1 MISTS
6 GVTLQFG
13 KRVLFK
19 DVSIKFT
26 PGNCYGVIGA
36 NGAGKS
42 TFLKLL
48 SGDIEPTKGSIDITP
63 GERMSVLKQDHFA
76 FDEYEVLR
84 TVIMGNQHLV
94 DIMDEKD
101 AIYAKPDFSDEDGI
115 RAGELEAEFAELNGW
130 DAESDAA
137 KLLNIM
143 GGAVATQE
151 QCVRYLLKHN
161 PNPKLNVSPQEL
173 VSYYYEEGNRTGIRP
188 DIAFA
193 QALKET
199 GYFRY
204 GGTVIPA
211 QNNYCGLG
219 TTSATVQGAYFATPR
234 LGVKAHIQHL
244 LAYAS
249 VEPPQDNI
257 VDPRYDLV
265 RQSYGTNTLT
275 QWKDLNGRWAVPGV
289 GYGQSILE
297 DYYQGILNS

>member
-1 MISTS
+1 MKTKKILSIAACGLSLLLFS
-6 GVTLQFG
+6 GAVN
-13 KRVLFK
+13 VEASIAIK
-19 DVSIKFT
+19 D
-26 PGNCYGVIGA
+26 
-36 NGAGKS
+36 
-42 TFLKLL
+42 
-48 SGDIEPTKGSIDITP
+48 GSKT
-63 GERMSVLKQDHFA
+63 
-76 FDEYEVLR
+76 R
-84 TVIMGNQHLV
+84 TVVKVNRQQSQTAQHNTIAKKV
-94 DIMDEKD
+94 KKAQKAEAGQQVEAMDSERELSFQER
-101 AIYAKPDFSDEDGI
+101 IYQILHP
-115 RAGELEAEFAELNGW
+115 REAEP
-130 DAESDAA
+130 DKKAA
-137 KLLNIM
+137 IASRDDNMIM
-143 GGAVATQE
+143 GGAVATQQ

-173 VSYYYEEGNRTGIRP
+173 VSYYYEEGSRTGIRP

-257 VDPRYDLV
+257 VDPRYELV
-265 RQSYGTNTLT
+265 RRSYGSNTLT

>member
-1 MISTS
+1 MKTKKILSIAACGLSLLLFS
-6 GVTLQFG
+6 GAVN
-13 KRVLFK
+13 VEASIAIK
-19 DVSIKFT
+19 D
-26 PGNCYGVIGA
+26 
-36 NGAGKS
+36 
-42 TFLKLL
+42 
-48 SGDIEPTKGSIDITP
+48 GSKT
-63 GERMSVLKQDHFA
+63 
-76 FDEYEVLR
+76 R
-84 TVIMGNQHLV
+84 TVVKVNRQQSQTAQHNTIAKKV
-94 DIMDEKD
+94 KKAQKAEAGQQVEAMDSERELSFQER
-101 AIYAKPDFSDEDGI
+101 IYQILHP
-115 RAGELEAEFAELNGW
+115 REAEP
-130 DAESDAA
+130 DKKAA
-137 KLLNIM
+137 IASRDDNMIM

-173 VSYYYEEGNRTGIRP
+173 VSYYYEEGSRTGIRP

-265 RQSYGTNTLT
+265 RRSYGSNTLT

-297 DYYQGILNS
+297 DYYQGILHSSVC

>member
-1 MISTS
+1 VKTKKILSIAACGLSLLLFS
-6 GVTLQFG
+6 GAVNTEASIAI
-13 KRVLFK
+13 K
-19 DVSIKFT
+19 DGSKTKTVVKVNRQQSQTAQHNTIAKKVKKSQK
-26 PGNCYGVIGA
+26 PE
-36 NGAGKS
+36 AGQQVEAMDS
-42 TFLKLL
+42 EREL
-48 SGDIEPTKGSIDITP
+48 SFQ
-63 GERMSVLKQDHFA
+63 ER
-76 FDEYEVLR
+76 
-84 TVIMGNQHLV
+84 
-94 DIMDEKD
+94 
-101 AIYAKPDFSDEDGI
+101 IYQILHP
-115 RAGELEAEFAELNGW
+115 REAEP
-130 DAESDAA
+130 DKKAA
-137 KLLNIM
+137 IASRDDNMIM

-265 RQSYGTNTLT
+265 RRSYGSNTLT

>member
-1 MISTS
+1 MKTKKILSIAACGLSLLLFS
-6 GVTLQFG
+6 GAVN
-13 KRVLFK
+13 VEASIAIK
-19 DVSIKFT
+19 D
-26 PGNCYGVIGA
+26 
-36 NGAGKS
+36 
-42 TFLKLL
+42 
-48 SGDIEPTKGSIDITP
+48 GSKT
-63 GERMSVLKQDHFA
+63 
-76 FDEYEVLR
+76 R
-84 TVIMGNQHLV
+84 TVVKVNKQQSQTGQHNTIAKKV
-94 DIMDEKD
+94 KKAQKAEAGQQVEAMDSERELSFQER
-101 AIYAKPDFSDEDGI
+101 IYQILHP
-115 RAGELEAEFAELNGW
+115 REAEP
-130 DAESDAA
+130 DKKAA
-137 KLLNIM
+137 IASRDDNMIM

-173 VSYYYEEGNRTGIRP
+173 VSYYYEEGSRTGIRP

-257 VDPRYDLV
+257 VDPRYELV
-265 RQSYGTNTLT
+265 RRSYGSNTLT

>member
-1 MISTS
+1 MKTKKILSVAACGLSLLLFS
-6 GVTLQFG
+6 GAVN
-13 KRVLFK
+13 VEASIAIK
-19 DVSIKFT
+19 D
-26 PGNCYGVIGA
+26 
-36 NGAGKS
+36 
-42 TFLKLL
+42 
-48 SGDIEPTKGSIDITP
+48 GSKT
-63 GERMSVLKQDHFA
+63 
-76 FDEYEVLR
+76 R
-84 TVIMGNQHLV
+84 TVVKVNRQQSQTAQHNTIAKKV
-94 DIMDEKD
+94 KKAQKAEAGQQVEAMDSERELSFQER
-101 AIYAKPDFSDEDGI
+101 IYQILHP
-115 RAGELEAEFAELNGW
+115 REAEP
-130 DAESDAA
+130 DKKAA
-137 KLLNIM
+137 IASRDDNMIM

-173 VSYYYEEGNRTGIRP
+173 VSYYYEEGSRTGIRP

-265 RQSYGTNTLT
+265 RRSYGSNTLT

>member
-1 MISTS
+1 MKTKKILSIAACGLSLLLFS
-6 GVTLQFG
+6 GAVN
-13 KRVLFK
+13 VEASIAIK
-19 DVSIKFT
+19 D
-26 PGNCYGVIGA
+26 
-36 NGAGKS
+36 
-42 TFLKLL
+42 
-48 SGDIEPTKGSIDITP
+48 GSKT
-63 GERMSVLKQDHFA
+63 
-76 FDEYEVLR
+76 R
-84 TVIMGNQHLV
+84 TVVKVNRQQSQTAQHNTIAKKV
-94 DIMDEKD
+94 KKAQKAEAGQQVEAMDSERELSFQER
-101 AIYAKPDFSDEDGI
+101 IYQILHP
-115 RAGELEAEFAELNGW
+115 REAEP
-130 DAESDAA
+130 DKKAA
-137 KLLNIM
+137 IASRDDNMIM

-257 VDPRYDLV
+257 VDPRYELV
-265 RQSYGTNTLT
+265 RRSYGSNTLT

>member
-1 MISTS
+1 MKTKKILSIAACGLSLLLFS
-6 GVTLQFG
+6 GAVN
-13 KRVLFK
+13 VEASIAIK
-19 DVSIKFT
+19 D
-26 PGNCYGVIGA
+26 
-36 NGAGKS
+36 
-42 TFLKLL
+42 
-48 SGDIEPTKGSIDITP
+48 GSKI
-63 GERMSVLKQDHFA
+63 
-76 FDEYEVLR
+76 R
-84 TVIMGNQHLV
+84 TVVKVNRQQSQTAQHNTIAKKV
-94 DIMDEKD
+94 KKAQKAEAGQQVEAMDSERELSFQER
-101 AIYAKPDFSDEDGI
+101 IYQILHP
-115 RAGELEAEFAELNGW
+115 REAEP
-130 DAESDAA
+130 DKKAA
-137 KLLNIM
+137 IASRDDNMIM

-173 VSYYYEEGNRTGIRP
+173 VSYYYEEGSRTGIRP

-257 VDPRYDLV
+257 VDPRYELV
-265 RQSYGTNTLT
+265 RRSYGSNTLT

>member
-1 MISTS
+1 MKTKKILSIAACGLSLLLFS
-6 GVTLQFG
+6 GAVNTEA
-13 KRVLFK
+13 
-19 DVSIKFT
+19 SIAIRD
-26 PGNCYGVIGA
+26 GS
-36 NGAGKS
+36 KS
-42 TFLKLL
+42 
-48 SGDIEPTKGSIDITP
+48 
-63 GERMSVLKQDHFA
+63 
-76 FDEYEVLR
+76 R
-84 TVIMGNQHLV
+84 TVVKVNRQQSQTAQHKTIAKKV
-94 DIMDEKD
+94 EKAKKPAAGQQVEAMDSERELSFQER
-101 AIYAKPDFSDEDGI
+101 IYQILHPS
-115 RAGELEAEFAELNGW
+115 EAEP
-130 DAESDAA
+130 DKKAA
-137 KLLNIM
+137 AASRDDNMIM

-265 RQSYGTNTLT
+265 RQSYGSNTLT

>member
-1 MISTS
+1 MKTKKILSIAACGLSLLLFS
-6 GVTLQFG
+6 GAVN
-13 KRVLFK
+13 VEASIAIK
-19 DVSIKFT
+19 D
-26 PGNCYGVIGA
+26 
-36 NGAGKS
+36 
-42 TFLKLL
+42 
-48 SGDIEPTKGSIDITP
+48 GSKT
-63 GERMSVLKQDHFA
+63 
-76 FDEYEVLR
+76 R
-84 TVIMGNQHLV
+84 TVVKVNRQQSQTAQHNTIAKKV
-94 DIMDEKD
+94 KKAQKAEAGQHVEAMDSERELSFQER
-101 AIYAKPDFSDEDGI
+101 IYQILHP
-115 RAGELEAEFAELNGW
+115 REAEP
-130 DAESDAA
+130 DKKAA
-137 KLLNIM
+137 IASRDDNMIM

-173 VSYYYEEGNRTGIRP
+173 VSYYYEEGSRTGIRP

-257 VDPRYDLV
+257 VDPRYELV
-265 RQSYGTNTLT
+265 RRSYGSNTLT

>member
-1 MISTS
+1 MKTKKILSIAACGLSLLLFS
-6 GVTLQFG
+6 GAVN
-13 KRVLFK
+13 VEASIAIK
-19 DVSIKFT
+19 D
-26 PGNCYGVIGA
+26 
-36 NGAGKS
+36 
-42 TFLKLL
+42 
-48 SGDIEPTKGSIDITP
+48 GSKT
-63 GERMSVLKQDHFA
+63 
-76 FDEYEVLR
+76 R
-84 TVIMGNQHLV
+84 TVVKVNRQQSQTGQHNTIAKKV
-94 DIMDEKD
+94 KKAQKAEAGQQVEAMDSERELSFQER
-101 AIYAKPDFSDEDGI
+101 IYQILHP
-115 RAGELEAEFAELNGW
+115 REAEP
-130 DAESDAA
+130 DKKAA
-137 KLLNIM
+137 IASRDDNMIM

-173 VSYYYEEGNRTGIRP
+173 VSYYYEEGSRTGIRP

-257 VDPRYDLV
+257 VDPRYELV
-265 RQSYGTNTLT
+265 RRSYGSNTLT

>member
-1 MISTS
+1 MKTKKILSIAACGLSLLLFS
-6 GVTLQFG
+6 GAVN
-13 KRVLFK
+13 VEASIAIK
-19 DVSIKFT
+19 DGSKTKTVVKVNRQQSQTAQHNTIAKKVKKSQK
-26 PGNCYGVIGA
+26 PE
-36 NGAGKS
+36 AGQQVEAMDS
-42 TFLKLL
+42 EREL
-48 SGDIEPTKGSIDITP
+48 SFQ
-63 GERMSVLKQDHFA
+63 ER
-76 FDEYEVLR
+76 
-84 TVIMGNQHLV
+84 
-94 DIMDEKD
+94 
-101 AIYAKPDFSDEDGI
+101 IYQILHP
-115 RAGELEAEFAELNGW
+115 REAEPDKKTAIASRDDNM
-130 DAESDAA
+130 
-137 KLLNIM
+137 IM

-265 RQSYGTNTLT
+265 RRSYGSNTLT

>member
-1 MISTS
+1 MKTKKILSIAACGLSLLLFS
-6 GVTLQFG
+6 GAVN
-13 KRVLFK
+13 VEASIAIK
-19 DVSIKFT
+19 D
-26 PGNCYGVIGA
+26 
-36 NGAGKS
+36 
-42 TFLKLL
+42 
-48 SGDIEPTKGSIDITP
+48 GSKT
-63 GERMSVLKQDHFA
+63 
-76 FDEYEVLR
+76 R
-84 TVIMGNQHLV
+84 TVVKVNKQQSQTGQHNTIAKKV
-94 DIMDEKD
+94 KKAQKAEAGQQVEAMDSERELSFQER
-101 AIYAKPDFSDEDGI
+101 IYQILHP
-115 RAGELEAEFAELNGW
+115 REAEP
-130 DAESDAA
+130 DKKAA
-137 KLLNIM
+137 IASRDDNMIM

-173 VSYYYEEGNRTGIRP
+173 VSYYYEEGSRTGIRP

-219 TTSATVQGAYFATPR
+219 TTSATVQVAYFATPR

-257 VDPRYDLV
+257 VDPRYELV
-265 RQSYGTNTLT
+265 RRSYGSNTLT

>member
-1 MISTS
+1 MKTKKILSIAACGLSLLLFS
-6 GVTLQFG
+6 GAANTEASIAI
-13 KRVLFK
+13 K
-19 DVSIKFT
+19 DGS
-26 PGNCYGVIGA
+26 
-36 NGAGKS
+36 KS
-42 TFLKLL
+42 
-48 SGDIEPTKGSIDITP
+48 
-63 GERMSVLKQDHFA
+63 
-76 FDEYEVLR
+76 R
-84 TVIMGNQHLV
+84 TVVKVNRQQSQTAQHNTIAKKV
-94 DIMDEKD
+94 EKAQKPAAGQQVEAMDSERELSFQER
-101 AIYAKPDFSDEDGI
+101 IYQILHPS
-115 RAGELEAEFAELNGW
+115 EAEP
-130 DAESDAA
+130 DKKAA
-137 KLLNIM
+137 IASRDDNMIM

>member
-1 MISTS
+1 MKTKKILSIAACGLSLLLFS
-6 GVTLQFG
+6 GAVN
-13 KRVLFK
+13 VEASIAIK
-19 DVSIKFT
+19 D
-26 PGNCYGVIGA
+26 
-36 NGAGKS
+36 
-42 TFLKLL
+42 
-48 SGDIEPTKGSIDITP
+48 GSKT
-63 GERMSVLKQDHFA
+63 
-76 FDEYEVLR
+76 R
-84 TVIMGNQHLV
+84 TVVKVNRQQSQTAQHNTIAKKV
-94 DIMDEKD
+94 KKAQKAEAGQQVEAMDSERELSFQER
-101 AIYAKPDFSDEDGI
+101 IYQILHP
-115 RAGELEAEFAELNGW
+115 REAEPDKKAVIASRDDNM
-130 DAESDAA
+130 
-137 KLLNIM
+137 IM

-173 VSYYYEEGNRTGIRP
+173 VSYYYEEGSRTGIRP

-257 VDPRYDLV
+257 VDPRYELV
-265 RQSYGTNTLT
+265 RRSYGSNTLT

>member
-1 MISTS
+1 MKTKKILSIAACGLSLLLFS
-6 GVTLQFG
+6 GAVN
-13 KRVLFK
+13 VEASIAIK
-19 DVSIKFT
+19 D
-26 PGNCYGVIGA
+26 
-36 NGAGKS
+36 
-42 TFLKLL
+42 
-48 SGDIEPTKGSIDITP
+48 GSKT
-63 GERMSVLKQDHFA
+63 
-76 FDEYEVLR
+76 R
-84 TVIMGNQHLV
+84 TVVKVNRQQSQTAQHNTIAKKV
-94 DIMDEKD
+94 KKAQKAEAGQQVEAMDSERELSFQER
-101 AIYAKPDFSDEDGI
+101 IYQILHP
-115 RAGELEAEFAELNGW
+115 REAEP
-130 DAESDAA
+130 DKKAA
-137 KLLNIM
+137 IASRDENMIM

-173 VSYYYEEGNRTGIRP
+173 VSYYYEEGSRTGIRP

-257 VDPRYDLV
+257 VDPRYELV
-265 RQSYGTNTLT
+265 RRSYGSNTLT

>member
-1 MISTS
+1 MKTKKILSIAACGLSLLLFS
-6 GVTLQFG
+6 GAANTEASIAI
-13 KRVLFK
+13 K
-19 DVSIKFT
+19 DGS
-26 PGNCYGVIGA
+26 
-36 NGAGKS
+36 KS
-42 TFLKLL
+42 
-48 SGDIEPTKGSIDITP
+48 
-63 GERMSVLKQDHFA
+63 
-76 FDEYEVLR
+76 R
-84 TVIMGNQHLV
+84 TVVKVNRQQSQTAQHNTIAKKV
-94 DIMDEKD
+94 EKAQKPEAGQHVEAMDSERELSFQER
-101 AIYAKPDFSDEDGI
+101 IYQILHPS
-115 RAGELEAEFAELNGW
+115 EAEP
-130 DAESDAA
+130 DKKAA
-137 KLLNIM
+137 IASRDDNMIM

-265 RQSYGTNTLT
+265 RQSYGSNTLT

>member
-1 MISTS
+1 MKTKKILSIAACGLSLLLFS
-6 GVTLQFG
+6 GAVN
-13 KRVLFK
+13 VEASIAIK
-19 DVSIKFT
+19 D
-26 PGNCYGVIGA
+26 
-36 NGAGKS
+36 
-42 TFLKLL
+42 
-48 SGDIEPTKGSIDITP
+48 GSKT
-63 GERMSVLKQDHFA
+63 
-76 FDEYEVLR
+76 R
-84 TVIMGNQHLV
+84 TVVKVNRQQSQTAQHNTIAKKV
-94 DIMDEKD
+94 KKAQKAEAGQQVEAMDSERELSFQER
-101 AIYAKPDFSDEDGI
+101 IYQILHP
-115 RAGELEAEFAELNGW
+115 REAEP
-130 DAESDAA
+130 DKKAA
-137 KLLNIM
+137 IASRDDNMIM

-173 VSYYYEEGNRTGIRP
+173 VSYYYEEGSRTGIRP

-265 RQSYGTNTLT
+265 RRSYGSNTLT

>member
-1 MISTS
+1 MKTKKILSIAACGLS
-6 GVTLQFG
+6 LL
-13 KRVLFK
+13 LFSSAVNVEASIAIK
-19 DVSIKFT
+19 D
-26 PGNCYGVIGA
+26 
-36 NGAGKS
+36 
-42 TFLKLL
+42 
-48 SGDIEPTKGSIDITP
+48 GSKT
-63 GERMSVLKQDHFA
+63 
-76 FDEYEVLR
+76 R
-84 TVIMGNQHLV
+84 TVVKVNRQQSQTAQHNTIAKKV
-94 DIMDEKD
+94 KKAQKAEAGQQVEAMDSERELSFQER
-101 AIYAKPDFSDEDGI
+101 IYQILHP
-115 RAGELEAEFAELNGW
+115 REAEP
-130 DAESDAA
+130 DKKAA
-137 KLLNIM
+137 IASRDDNMIM

-173 VSYYYEEGNRTGIRP
+173 VSYYYEEGSRTGIRP

-249 VEPPQDNI
+249 VEPP
-257 VDPRYDLV
+257 
-265 RQSYGTNTLT
+265 
-275 QWKDLNGRWAVPGV
+275 
-289 GYGQSILE
+289 
-297 DYYQGILNS
+297 

>member
-1 MISTS
+1 MKTKKILSIAACGLSLLLFS
-6 GVTLQFG
+6 GAVNTEASIAI
-13 KRVLFK
+13 K
-19 DVSIKFT
+19 DGSKSKTVVKVNRQQSQTAQHKTIAKKMEKAKK
-26 PGNCYGVIGA
+26 VE
-36 NGAGKS
+36 AGQQMEAVGS
-42 TFLKLL
+42 EREL
-48 SGDIEPTKGSIDITP
+48 SFQ
-63 GERMSVLKQDHFA
+63 ER
-76 FDEYEVLR
+76 
-84 TVIMGNQHLV
+84 
-94 DIMDEKD
+94 
-101 AIYAKPDFSDEDGI
+101 IYQILHPS
-115 RAGELEAEFAELNGW
+115 EAEP
-130 DAESDAA
+130 DKKAA
-137 KLLNIM
+137 IASRDDNMIM

-249 VEPPQDNI
+249 VEPPQDSI

>member
-1 MISTS
+1 MKTKKILSIAACGLSLLLFS
-6 GVTLQFG
+6 GAVNTEASIAIKDGSKSKTVVKVNRQQSQTAQNNTIAKKMEKAKKVEAGLQMEAMDSE
-13 KRVLFK
+13 RE
-19 DVSIKFT
+19 
-26 PGNCYGVIGA
+26 
-36 NGAGKS
+36 
-42 TFLKLL
+42 L
-48 SGDIEPTKGSIDITP
+48 SFQ
-63 GERMSVLKQDHFA
+63 ER
-76 FDEYEVLR
+76 
-84 TVIMGNQHLV
+84 
-94 DIMDEKD
+94 
-101 AIYAKPDFSDEDGI
+101 IYQILHPS
-115 RAGELEAEFAELNGW
+115 EAEP
-130 DAESDAA
+130 DKKAA
-137 KLLNIM
+137 IASRDDNMIM

-265 RQSYGTNTLT
+265 RQSYGSNTLT

>member
-1 MISTS
+1 MKTKKILSIAACGLSLLLFS
-6 GVTLQFG
+6 GAVN
-13 KRVLFK
+13 VEASIAIK
-19 DVSIKFT
+19 D
-26 PGNCYGVIGA
+26 
-36 NGAGKS
+36 
-42 TFLKLL
+42 
-48 SGDIEPTKGSIDITP
+48 GSKT
-63 GERMSVLKQDHFA
+63 
-76 FDEYEVLR
+76 R
-84 TVIMGNQHLV
+84 TVVKVNRQQSQTAQHNTIAKKV
-94 DIMDEKD
+94 KKAQKAEAGHQVEAMDSERELSFQER
-101 AIYAKPDFSDEDGI
+101 IYQILHP
-115 RAGELEAEFAELNGW
+115 REAEP
-130 DAESDAA
+130 DKKAA
-137 KLLNIM
+137 IASRDDNMIM

-173 VSYYYEEGNRTGIRP
+173 VSYYYEEGSRTGIRP

-257 VDPRYDLV
+257 VDPRYELV
-265 RQSYGTNTLT
+265 RRSYGSNTLT

>member
-1 MISTS
+1 MKTKKI
-6 GVTLQFG
+6 L
-13 KRVLFK
+13 
-19 DVSIKFT
+19 SIAAC
-26 PGNCYGVIGA
+26 GLG
-36 NGAGKS
+36 
-42 TFLKLL
+42 LLLL
-48 SGDIEPTKGSIDITP
+48 SGATNTEASIAIKDGTR
-63 GERMSVLKQDHFA
+63 GQ
-76 FDEYEVLR
+76 
-84 TVIMGNQHLV
+84 TVVKVNRQESQTAQHNTV
-94 DIMDEKD
+94 SRNVEK
-101 AIYAKPDFSDEDGI
+101 AKNAKSDSKLEETQSL
-115 RAGELEAEFAELNGW
+115 ELERELSFQERIYQILHPVEVEP
-130 DAESDAA
+130 DKKAA
-137 KLLNIM
+137 ASTDDNMIM

-151 QCVRYLLKHN
+151 QCVRYLLKNN

-173 VSYYYEEGNRTGIRP
+173 VSYYYEEGYRTGIRP

-204 GGTVIPA
+204 GGTVVPA

-257 VDPRYDLV
+257 VDPRYNLV
-265 RQSYGTNTLT
+265 RQSYGSNTLT

>member
-1 MISTS
+1 MKTKKILSIAACGLSLLLFS
-6 GVTLQFG
+6 GAVNTEASIAI
-13 KRVLFK
+13 K
-19 DVSIKFT
+19 DGSKSKTVVKVNRQQSQTVRHNTIAKK
-26 PGNCYGVIGA
+26 VEKA
-36 NGAGKS
+36 QKAEAGQQAEAMDS
-42 TFLKLL
+42 ERKL
-48 SGDIEPTKGSIDITP
+48 SFQ
-63 GERMSVLKQDHFA
+63 ER
-76 FDEYEVLR
+76 
-84 TVIMGNQHLV
+84 
-94 DIMDEKD
+94 
-101 AIYAKPDFSDEDGI
+101 IYQILHPS
-115 RAGELEAEFAELNGW
+115 EAEP
-130 DAESDAA
+130 DKKAA
-137 KLLNIM
+137 AGSRDDNMIM

-161 PNPKLNVSPQEL
+161 PNPKLNVTPQEL
-173 VSYYYEEGNRTGIRP
+173 VSYYYEEGSRTGIRP

-265 RQSYGTNTLT
+265 RQSYGNNTLT

>member
-1 MISTS
+1 MKTKKILSIAACGLSLLLFS
-6 GVTLQFG
+6 GAVN
-13 KRVLFK
+13 VEASIAIK
-19 DVSIKFT
+19 D
-26 PGNCYGVIGA
+26 
-36 NGAGKS
+36 
-42 TFLKLL
+42 
-48 SGDIEPTKGSIDITP
+48 GSRT
-63 GERMSVLKQDHFA
+63 
-76 FDEYEVLR
+76 R
-84 TVIMGNQHLV
+84 TVVKVNRQQSQTAQHNTIAKKV
-94 DIMDEKD
+94 KKAQKAEAGQQVEAMDSERELSFQER
-101 AIYAKPDFSDEDGI
+101 IYQILHP
-115 RAGELEAEFAELNGW
+115 REAEP
-130 DAESDAA
+130 DKKAA
-137 KLLNIM
+137 IASRDDNMIM

-173 VSYYYEEGNRTGIRP
+173 VSYYYEEGSRTGIRP

-265 RQSYGTNTLT
+265 RRSYGSNTLT

>member
-1 MISTS
+1 MKTKKILSIAACGLSLLLFS
-6 GVTLQFG
+6 GAVNTEASIAI
-13 KRVLFK
+13 K
-19 DVSIKFT
+19 DGS
-26 PGNCYGVIGA
+26 
-36 NGAGKS
+36 KS
-42 TFLKLL
+42 
-48 SGDIEPTKGSIDITP
+48 
-63 GERMSVLKQDHFA
+63 
-76 FDEYEVLR
+76 R
-84 TVIMGNQHLV
+84 TVVKVNRQQSQTAQHNTIAKKV
-94 DIMDEKD
+94 EKAQKPVAGQQVEAMDSERELSFQER
-101 AIYAKPDFSDEDGI
+101 IYQILHPS
-115 RAGELEAEFAELNGW
+115 EAEP
-130 DAESDAA
+130 DKKAA
-137 KLLNIM
+137 IASRDDNMIM

-249 VEPPQDNI
+249 VEPPQDSI

-265 RQSYGTNTLT
+265 RQSYGSNTLT

>member
-1 MISTS
+1 MKTKKILSIAACGLSLLLFS
-6 GVTLQFG
+6 GAVN
-13 KRVLFK
+13 VEASIAIK
-19 DVSIKFT
+19 D
-26 PGNCYGVIGA
+26 
-36 NGAGKS
+36 
-42 TFLKLL
+42 
-48 SGDIEPTKGSIDITP
+48 GSKT
-63 GERMSVLKQDHFA
+63 
-76 FDEYEVLR
+76 R
-84 TVIMGNQHLV
+84 TVVKVNRQQSQTAQHNTIAKKV
-94 DIMDEKD
+94 KKAQKAEAGQQVEAMDSERELSFQER
-101 AIYAKPDFSDEDGI
+101 IYQILHP
-115 RAGELEAEFAELNGW
+115 REAEP
-130 DAESDAA
+130 DKKAA
-137 KLLNIM
+137 IASRDDNMIM

-173 VSYYYEEGNRTGIRP
+173 VSYYYEEGSRTGIRP

-244 LAYAS
+244 RAYAS

-257 VDPRYDLV
+257 VDPRYELV
-265 RQSYGTNTLT
+265 RRSYGSNTLT

>member
-1 MISTS
+1 MKTKKILSIAACGLSLLLFS
-6 GVTLQFG
+6 GAVNTEASIAI
-13 KRVLFK
+13 K
-19 DVSIKFT
+19 DGS
-26 PGNCYGVIGA
+26 
-36 NGAGKS
+36 KS
-42 TFLKLL
+42 
-48 SGDIEPTKGSIDITP
+48 
-63 GERMSVLKQDHFA
+63 
-76 FDEYEVLR
+76 R
-84 TVIMGNQHLV
+84 TVVKVNRQQSQTAQHKTIAKKMEKAKKV
-94 DIMDEKD
+94 EAGQQMEAMDSERELSFQER
-101 AIYAKPDFSDEDGI
+101 IYQILHP
-115 RAGELEAEFAELNGW
+115 REAEP
-130 DAESDAA
+130 DKKAA
-137 KLLNIM
+137 IASRDDNMIM

-265 RQSYGTNTLT
+265 RRSYGSNTLT

>member
-1 MISTS
+1 MKTKKILSIAACGLSLLLFS
-6 GVTLQFG
+6 GAVN
-13 KRVLFK
+13 VEASIAIK
-19 DVSIKFT
+19 D
-26 PGNCYGVIGA
+26 
-36 NGAGKS
+36 
-42 TFLKLL
+42 
-48 SGDIEPTKGSIDITP
+48 GSKT
-63 GERMSVLKQDHFA
+63 
-76 FDEYEVLR
+76 R
-84 TVIMGNQHLV
+84 TVVKVNRQQSQTAQHNTIAKKV
-94 DIMDEKD
+94 KKAQKAEAGQQVETMDSERELSFQER
-101 AIYAKPDFSDEDGI
+101 IYQILHP
-115 RAGELEAEFAELNGW
+115 REAEP
-130 DAESDAA
+130 DKKAA
-137 KLLNIM
+137 IASRDDNMIM

-173 VSYYYEEGNRTGIRP
+173 VSYYYEEGSRTGIRP

-257 VDPRYDLV
+257 VDPRYELV
-265 RQSYGTNTLT
+265 RRSYGSNTLT